1 MSPTSLC
8 LLPTGP
14 VDSGV
19 TQTPKHVT
27 KTRKQQVTLTC
38 SYISGHLYVYW
49 YKQLHGTGPD
59 FLIAYYNGRELEK
72 GNLPD
77 RFSLKQFGD
86 RHLSELTASS
96 LELNDSAIYL
106 CASSLDTAL
115 QDPQPPAQKHSAPL
129 RK

>member
-1 MSPTSLC
+1 M
-8 LLPTGP
+8 
-14 VDSGV
+14 DSGV

-27 KTRKQQVTLTC
+27 KARKQQVTLTC
-38 SYISGHLYVYW
+38 SYISGHLSVFW
-49 YKQLHGTGPD
+49 YKQAQGQGPD
-59 FLIAYYNGRELEK
+59 FLVEYYSGQEREK
-72 GNLPD
+72 GKLPN
-77 RFSLKQFGD
+77 RFSVKQFGD

-115 QDPQPPAQKHSAPL
+115 QDPQAPAQKHSAPL

>member
-1 MSPTSLC
+1 MF
-8 LLPTGP
+8 
-14 VDSGV
+14 
-19 TQTPKHVT
+19 
-27 KTRKQQVTLTC
+27 
-38 SYISGHLYVYW
+38 W

-86 RHLSELTASS
+86 RHRSELTVNS